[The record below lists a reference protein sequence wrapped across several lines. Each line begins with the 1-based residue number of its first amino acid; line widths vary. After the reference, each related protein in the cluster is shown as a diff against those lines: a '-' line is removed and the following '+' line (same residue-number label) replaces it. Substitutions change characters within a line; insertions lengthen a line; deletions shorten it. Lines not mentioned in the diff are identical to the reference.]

1 MKNIGIILS
10 SSSLG
15 YTICFPNKETI
26 VTQRRKS
33 DEHLKGKPI
42 IGDKV
47 LIDEL
52 KQIKEILPR
61 TNLMTRPKIAN
72 VDQAGVLISCKEP
85 LFQSFLLDKYLTSTC
100 ISNIP
105 SFIIVTKCDLMN
117 DNERK
122 ELEDKLLWY
131 KKLGYKVFKIGD
143 GMNDSLEE
151 LKNLV
156 KDKITF
162 FMGQTGVGKSTLIN
176 KLDPSFN
183 RRIGEYQTKLGRGQ
197 HKTKEVAL
205 LPFIKG
211 FIADTPGFSDFQLI
225 CTKEELS
232 ICFPGY
238 STLYMN
244 CKFKGCLHND
254 VKGCAIKKEIEAN
267 NLSLESYNN
276 YIKLLK
282 ESSSPIGF
290 EKKSSHKSYIKER
303 K

>member
-1 MKNIGIILS
+1 MKEIGTIIS

-15 YTICFPNKETI
+15 YAVAFENKETI
-26 VTQRRKS
+26 ITQRRKS

-47 LIDEL
+47 LIDDL

-72 VDQAGVLISCKEP
+72 VDQAGVLISSKQP

-100 ISNIP
+100 LSNIP
-105 SFIIVTKCDLMN
+105 SFIVITKCDLLN
-117 DNERK
+117 QK
-122 ELEDKLLWY
+122 EKEELDSKLVWY
-131 KKLGYKVFKIGD
+131 KKLGYKVYEIG
-143 GMNDSLEE
+143 NDINESLED
-151 LKNLV
+151 LKEIVNH
-156 KDKITF
+156 KITF

-176 KLDPSFN
+176 KLDPNFN
-183 RRIGEYQTKLGRGQ
+183 RRIGEYQIKLGRGQ

-205 LPFIKG
+205 LPFMNG
-211 FIADTPGFSDFQLI
+211 FIADTPGFSDFQLL

-238 STLYMN
+238 SSLYMN
-244 CKFKGCLHND
+244 CKFKGCLHNS
-254 VKGCAIKKEIEAN
+254 VKGCAIQKEIELN

-276 YIKLLK
+276 YLKLLN
-282 ESSSPIGF
+282 ESTSPIGY
-290 EKKSSHKSYIKER
+290 EKKSSHNSYNKER